1 MKRRPLFHRECQKNN
16 RSCIWHTHPVFAIV
30 VVQKTAAA
38 SACHDL
44 PLIAKIVPS
53 FCEGTQGVA
62 HLWQYHRHR
71 SRLLQVEDGIFCMLN
86 NSNIMEQ
93 IHQKVGTIILPFVQS
108 VCVRKKAGSYW
119 SIHTKKQ
126 PPSFCCRWYSMVLVL
141 TVVSNSSKL
150 LLLGFFSL
158 KIWVILGCSKNVWVF
173 KNTLTLLWALGLR
186 SGLAL

>member
-1 MKRRPLFHRECQKNN
+1 MSALLRSSVGGGLLASEAETRVAAIVCTTLCHMKRGPLFHRECQKNN

-93 IHQKVGTIILPFVQS
+93 IPSKKSGRIFSLLYRVSALEKKPVVILKYTYKKTATVFLLQMVLDGISADCWFKFFKIIS
-108 VCVRKKAGSYW
+108 VA
-119 SIHTKKQ
+119 
-126 PPSFCCRWYSMVLVL
+126 FCCY
-141 TVVSNSSKL
+141 
-150 LLLGFFSL
+150 
-158 KIWVILGCSKNVWVF
+158 
-173 KNTLTLLWALGLR
+173 
-186 SGLAL
+186 

>member
-1 MKRRPLFHRECQKNN
+1 MSALLRSSVGGGLLASEAETRVAAIVCTTLCHMKRGPLFHRECQKNN

-44 PLIAKIVPS
+44 PLIAKIVLS

-119 SIHTKKQ
+119 SIHTKKLL
-126 PPSFCCRWYSMVLVL
+126 PSFCCRWCTRWY
-141 TVVSNSSKL
+141 
-150 LLLGFFSL
+150 
-158 KIWVILGCSKNVWVF
+158 
-173 KNTLTLLWALGLR
+173 
-186 SGLAL
+186 